1 MLSAVI
7 FHFMDLASTK
17 GESVAQDC
25 CQEWHILEDWLGKD
39 HLRKVLRWPA
49 CVMATSVL
57 VTEVPM
63 LVPMMMG
70 TASRTVRTARGQF
83 SSSSPPTCVFFGK
96 RRGSY
101 SRPEETMLTTMEEEV
116 DELWTS
122 SVTRIPMTNPA
133 TGLDRTALSWKML
146 PAALP
151 GCILKKGGRKIKK
164 PYTEEKLV
172 LGFSFEWWPK
182 CLVRKI
188 ALEKCVYLQW
198 AGKQSSG
205 CRESKWT
212 CRGSPAAGS
221 PSPMRP
227 RPLTLYPWC
236 PGLSHIKQT
245 NVLGV
250 FFFNKDCIFG
260 FPCSTM

>member
-1 MLSAVI
+1 MQIVVI
-7 FHFMDLASTK
+7 CHFMDLASTK
-17 GESVAQDC
+17 EKRVAQDWD
-25 CQEWHILEDWLGKD
+25 QEWHILEDWLEKD

-83 SSSSPPTCVFFGK
+83 SSMAARLGK
-96 RRGSY
+96 QRGSY

-151 GCILKKGGRKIKK
+151 GC
-164 PYTEEKLV
+164 V
-172 LGFSFEWWPK
+172 
-182 CLVRKI
+182 
-188 ALEKCVYLQW
+188 
-198 AGKQSSG
+198 
-205 CRESKWT
+205 
-212 CRGSPAAGS
+212 
-221 PSPMRP
+221 
-227 RPLTLYPWC
+227 
-236 PGLSHIKQT
+236 
-245 NVLGV
+245 
-250 FFFNKDCIFG
+250 
-260 FPCSTM
+260 